1 MNRGKF
7 SQRRFWENSLN
18 PAETLAN
25 RGILVFGAFCA
36 LEHLT
41 TVRSLRNFVRFL
53 VAVQLLPALESG
65 EETLVG
71 GQAVL
76 EGVMMR
82 SPHAWA
88 IACRKPSGEVVTMSE
103 PLARPSEKH
112 KWMAW
117 PIVRGVMTLG
127 YAMSLGYRA
136 LRFSANVAIEEVMQ
150 SDKEHVET
158 AASAVPPKL
167 APSASSGQALSLPNG
182 RSEAEATDASKS
194 KSREKAAAISG
205 WLAAVN
211 VIISLAFFIF
221 MYKYLPLL
229 AATELKKANPALGGQ
244 IVFNLV
250 DGAIRLLLFL
260 LFIWG
265 VSLFPDIRRVYQYHG
280 AEHKT
285 VFAFEN
291 GDPLETSRGAEI
303 FHVPSALRHQLSDDG
318 DADLDRL
325 LHAGSVHH
333 VLGAFRIAHRAAARD
348 RRSVLRNHPLR
359 RQASRL
365 ALRPDDRSRP
375 LAATHHDPAAVGRNG
390 PMRHHRARSGHG
402 PGKRTRRRIGDCLG
416 FPTRETVVGRL
427 SLVVGLSATQH
438 YSCLR
443 EVSTCQHLSRICEFG
458 KKR

>member
-1 MNRGKF
+1 
-7 SQRRFWENSLN
+7 
-18 PAETLAN
+18 
-25 RGILVFGAFCA
+25 
-36 LEHLT
+36 
-41 TVRSLRNFVRFL
+41 LRNFVRFL

-103 PLARPSEKH
+103 PLERPSEKH

-136 LRFSANVAIEEVMQ
+136 LRFSANVAIEDAMENE
-150 SDKEHVET
+150 KTE
-158 AASAVPPKL
+158 AATVVSPKRSESEPTRAEPPKV
-167 APSASSGQALSLPNG
+167 QA
-182 RSEAEATDASKS
+182 
-194 KSREKAAAISG
+194 REKAAALSG
-205 WLAAVN
+205 WLAAAN
-211 VIISLAFFIF
+211 VVISLAFFIF

-250 DGAIRLLLFL
+250 DGAIRLILFL

-291 GDPLETSRGAEI
+291 GDPLETAAVQKYST
-303 FHVPSALRHQLSDDG
+303 FHPRCGTSFLMTVMLISIGFYMLVPFTSFWARFAS
-318 DADLDRL
+318 
-325 LHAGSVHH
+325 
-333 VLGAFRIAHRAAARD
+333 RIALLPVIAGVSYEIIRFAAKHRG
-348 RRSVLRNHPLR
+348 SLF
-359 RQASRL
+359 
-365 ALRPDDRSRP
+365 ALMTAPGLWLQHITTQPPSDEMAQCAIVA
-375 LAATHHDPAAVGRNG
+375 L
-390 PMRHHRARSGHG
+390 GHAMDLEKEHG
-402 PGKRTRRRIGDCLG
+402 G
-416 FPTRETVVGRL
+416 E
-427 SLVVGLSATQH
+427 LVIA
-438 YSCLR
+438 
-443 EVSTCQHLSRICEFG
+443 
-458 KKR
+458 